1 MTAIVMLV
9 VFSLCVLIGAPI
21 GTAMCLSS
29 ISALLTSDM
38 GLMMVPFNYYASISK
53 FLLLAIPFF
62 ILAGNIME
70 KAGISTKLIEFAQSF
85 VGHINGG
92 LALVCVIVAC
102 FFAAISGSGPATVAA
117 LGGIIIP
124 AMTTVGYSKGDASAL
139 MATAGGIG
147 IIIPPSISF
156 VVYSSIANVSTGTL
170 FMAGIVPGLLMG
182 FALFLASMWVTR
194 KARLQKVSK
203 ATGAQRWAAFKDAFW
218 GLMMPVIILGG
229 IYGGVFTPTEA
240 AAVAAVYGL
249 FVGVFIY
256 RSIHLNEL
264 YAIIVDSG
272 KQTGAVM
279 WTVGNAAL
287 MSWVLSVSGIS
298 TALSEAVVAL
308 SGGHVVIFLIVVNIV
323 ILIAGCFI
331 DGNSIMY
338 IFVPIFLPVALEL
351 GYSPIV
357 LGVVLVMNIAIGMV
371 TPPVGCNLYVACGIS
386 RIQVKDIIRPV
397 VPYIIAST
405 ITLLLVTYIPQI
417 ALFLPAITGQL

>member
-1 MTAIVMLV
+1 MLL
-9 VFSLCVLIGAPI
+9 VFSLCVIIGAPI

-29 ISALLTSDM
+29 VSALLTSGM
-38 GLMMVPFNYYASISK
+38 GLSMVPFNYYASISK

-70 KAGISTKLIEFAQSF
+70 KAGISTKLIAFAQSF
-85 VGHINGG
+85 VGHVNGG
-92 LALVCVIVAC
+92 LALVCVLVAC

-124 AMTTVGYSKGDASAL
+124 AMTAVGYSKGDASAL

-156 VVYSSIANVSTGTL
+156 VVYSSIANVSVGTL

-182 FALFLASMWVTR
+182 FSLFAASMWVTR
-194 KARLQKVSK
+194 KSRLLRAPK
-203 ATGAQRWAAFKDAFW
+203 ASAANRWAAFKDAFW

-229 IYGGVFTPTEA
+229 
-240 AAVAAVYGL
+240 VYGL
-249 FVGVFIY
+249 FVGMFIY
-256 RSIHLNEL
+256 RTLRMKEL
-264 YAIIVDSG
+264 LAIVVDSG

-298 TALSEAVVAL
+298 GALTDFVVRI
-308 SGGHVVIFLIVVNIV
+308 SGGHTVIFLIVVNIV

-338 IFVPIFLPVALEL
+338 IFVPIFLPVALTL
-351 GYSPIV
+351 GYNPIV
-357 LGVVLVMNIAIGMV
+357 LGVVLVMNVAIGMV
-371 TPPVGCNLYVACGIS
+371 TPPVGCNLYVACGVS
-386 RIQVKDIIRPV
+386 GIQVKEIVKPV
-397 VPYIIAST
+397 IPYIVASI

-417 ALFLPAITGQL
+417 TLFLPRLLGQIS